1 MLIVGGGAALLAI
14 AAWFVWLAV
23 KSLRASRQARRRE
36 SLDARAP
43 ERHHDMRNQYHP
55 APGE

>member
-1 MLIVGGGAALLAI
+1 MLIVGGGAALVAI

-23 KSLRASRQARRRE
+23 KSLRATRRARQRE
-36 SLDARAP
+36 ILAARAP
-43 ERHHDMRNQYHP
+43 ERTHADFHP